1 MTVTEVEMK
10 AELYALESR
19 IYQLEQD
26 MKHMAKVGDLVEVEQ
41 HVHGDVYE
49 LKDVVIKRI
58 IKYKEVGENG

>member
-1 MTVTEVEMK
+1 MTDTEII
-10 AELYALESR
+10 ANLYALESR

-41 HVHGDVYE
+41 YVYGDVYE

-58 IKYKEVGENG
+58 IKCKEVEDNG